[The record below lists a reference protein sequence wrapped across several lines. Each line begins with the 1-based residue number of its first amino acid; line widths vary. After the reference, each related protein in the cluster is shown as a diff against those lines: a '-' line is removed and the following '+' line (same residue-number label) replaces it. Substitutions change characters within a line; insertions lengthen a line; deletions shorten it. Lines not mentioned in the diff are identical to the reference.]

1 MRNSKSNFF
10 RDKLLA
16 KILRFG
22 PSTQQSTDNKI
33 EPIKKDKPEAKID
46 KIQKSIKKVNDEI
59 TKNIVENAKDIN
71 RDEKETFI
79 NDNEIKPNSMDDR
92 TTNEKEEI
100 NKNEIEMDET
110 DDIKILAIEKDIN
123 KGDKHIT
130 MTGMFI
136 ITRN

>member
-1 MRNSKSNFF
+1 MF
-10 RDKLLA
+10 D
-16 KILRFG
+16 I
-22 PSTQQSTDNKI
+22 I
-33 EPIKKDKPEAKID
+33 ETIH
-46 KIQKSIKKVNDEI
+46 DEI

-79 NDNEIKPNSMDDR
+79 NDNEIKPNSMDAR
-92 TTNEKEEI
+92 ATNEKEEI

-136 ITRN
+136 ITRNKTFKRSPNCSIFDF